1 MADTAS
7 RLYLIT
13 PVLEDASFAT
23 RLSEACAT
31 KAVAAVLLRLAP
43 ADERTLINQVK
54 ALAPVAQEHGA
65 AVIVTTEAKADL
77 AAIAARGGAD
87 GVHLTGD
94 PALLREMRDRL
105 KSERAIGVGGIRTK
119 DDAMSFGEAGV
130 DYLLFGEPRPDG
142 SLPSLESVVERAS
155 WWAEIFE
162 TPCAAYAPSLEAVE
176 PLAAT
181 NAEFVALGDAVWS
194 HPDGAAAGVKAAAE
208 ILEREGAS
216 R

>member
-1 MADTAS
+1 MADTAA

-13 PVLEDASFAT
+13 PVLEDASFAPH
-23 RLSEACAT
+23 LSKACAT
-31 KAVAAVLLRLAP
+31 GAVAAVLLRLKP
-43 ADERTLINQVK
+43 TDERTLTNQVK
-54 ALAPVAQEHGA
+54 ALAPAAQEHGA

-77 AAIAARGGAD
+77 ATIAARGGAD
-87 GVHLTGD
+87 GVHIGGD
-94 PALLREMRDRL
+94 PALLRETRDRL
-105 KSERAIGVGGIRTK
+105 KSERAVGVGAIRTK
-119 DDAMSFGEAGV
+119 DDAMAFGEAGA

-162 TPCAAYAPSLEAVE
+162 TPCVAYAPSLEAVE

-181 NAEFVALGDAVWS
+181 HAEFIALGDAVWS
-194 HPDGAAAGVKAAAE
+194 HPEGPAAGVRAAAE
-208 ILEREGAS
+208 ILEREGAP